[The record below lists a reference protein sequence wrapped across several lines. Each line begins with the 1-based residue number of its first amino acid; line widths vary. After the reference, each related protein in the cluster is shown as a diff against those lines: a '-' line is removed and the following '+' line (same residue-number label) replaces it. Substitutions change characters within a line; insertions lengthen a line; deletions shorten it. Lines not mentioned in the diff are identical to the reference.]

1 MNLCYSGVTIKKVER
16 QATNWEK
23 IFAVHITDKRV
34 VFRMYKALLK
44 ISKKMTKRQKTW
56 IGILSKKKYKRPTKK
71 KTGKDA

>member
-1 MNLCYSGVTIKKVER
+1 MNLCYSGVTIKKVKR

-44 ISKKMTKRQKTW
+44 ISKKMTKRQKT
-56 IGILSKKKYKRPTKK
+56 
-71 KTGKDA
+71 